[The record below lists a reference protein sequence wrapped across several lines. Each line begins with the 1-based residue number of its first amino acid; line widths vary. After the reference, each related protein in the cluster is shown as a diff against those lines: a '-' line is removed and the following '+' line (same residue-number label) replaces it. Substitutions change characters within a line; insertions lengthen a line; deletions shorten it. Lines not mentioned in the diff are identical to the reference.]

1 MAEIHLNNPGLRGAE
16 APTAARPSLAYAWY
30 SLGVLVVVTL
40 FAFIDRQVIILLA
53 EQIKVAFAL
62 SDMQLGFLQGTAVAL
77 FSAVAAYPLAWAAD
91 RIDRR
96 LVLSVCITVW
106 SLAVVG
112 CGLAQS
118 YTQILIATALV
129 AAAEAG
135 LAPMTFAIIPELFPP
150 ERRQLAN
157 SVFALVSVATG
168 SIALALGGAMIAG
181 VGAVQPSLPPE
192 LAGLEVWRLS
202 FFAVALPAPFMIA
215 LLFTARLGGR
225 GKMAHGA
232 VETADAQQ
240 QQEQQQAGS
249 LVSFLLDRKAAMLRL
264 YGALGIANFGYQA
277 LLAWVVVIGLRA
289 FSQTEAEVGAAI
301 GLAALAAT
309 PVGFVASLAL
319 TRLFAQRIGPG
330 FPVRLLTIGYLV
342 SGPVLALLWL
352 APNANMFYAIIFAG
366 YAINITMG
374 MILPTAI
381 QSLAPPTLRARAIS
395 VNFVVNVLLSSV
407 AAPLVGFLSD
417 SFGSDPR
424 VILTSALI
432 VTVPSLIVAGL
443 VLLTAQKAFAAAL
456 AEAQARGEAA

>member
-1 MAEIHLNNPGLRGAE
+1 MAEIHLSTPGMMPAE
-16 APTAARPSLAYAWY
+16 PARPSLAYAWY
-30 SLGVLVVVTL
+30 TLGVLVMVTL

-53 EQIKVAFAL
+53 EQIKVAFQL
-62 SDMQLGFLQGTAVAL
+62 SDLQLGFLQGTAVAM

-96 LVLSVCITVW
+96 LVLAVCIVVW
-106 SLAVVG
+106 SLAVVC
-112 CGLAQS
+112 CGLAQT
-118 YTQILIATALV
+118 YTQILIATAMV

-181 VGAVQPSLPPE
+181 VGAIQSSLPPE
-192 LAGLEVWRLS
+192 LAALEVWRLS

-225 GKMAHGA
+225 GGKAEA
-232 VETADAQQ
+232 VAAEAGPEARV
-240 QQEQQQAGS
+240 ESGS
-249 LVSFLLDRKAAMLRL
+249 LKDFLLARGAAMLRL

-301 GLAALAAT
+301 GLAALVAT
-309 PVGFVASLAL
+309 PVGFASSLLL
-319 TRLFAQRIGPG
+319 TKLFAQRVGPA
-330 FPVRLLTIGYLV
+330 FPVRLLMIGYLI
-342 SGPVLALLWL
+342 SGPVLGLLWL
-352 APNANMFYAIIFAG
+352 APTAEVFYAIIFVG

-381 QSLAPPTLRARAIS
+381 QSLAPPDLRARAIS
-395 VNFVVNVLLSSV
+395 VNFVVNVLLASL

-432 VTVPSLIVAGL
+432 ITVPSLIVAGL
-443 VLLTAQKAFAAAL
+443 VLLTAQKAFAEAL
-456 AEAQARGEAA
+456 AQAQSRGEAA

>member
-1 MAEIHLNNPGLRGAE
+1 MAEIHLSNSPLVGAD
-16 APTAARPSLAYAWY
+16 APAAASRPSLGYAWY

-53 EQIKVAFAL
+53 EQIKAAFQL
-62 SDMQLGFLQGTAVAL
+62 SDLQLGLLQGTAVAL

-96 LVLSVCITVW
+96 LVLSVCIIVW

-112 CGLAQS
+112 CGLAQT

-129 AAAEAG
+129 SAAEAG

-181 VGAVQPSLPPE
+181 VEAVQPSLPPA
-192 LAGLEVWRLS
+192 LAGQEVWRLS

-225 GKMAHGA
+225 GKMVHGA
-232 VETADAQQ
+232 VETAGETK
-240 QQEQQQAGS
+240 QEEAGS
-249 LVSFLLDRKAAMLRL
+249 LGDFLLNRGAAMLRL

-301 GLAALAAT
+301 GIAALVAT
-309 PVGFVASLAL
+309 PVGFISSLAL
-319 TRLFAQRIGPG
+319 TRLFAQRVGPG
-330 FPVRLLTIGYLV
+330 FPVRLLTIGYLI
-342 SGPVLALLWL
+342 SGPILALLWL
-352 APNANMFYAIIFAG
+352 APTAGVFYAIIFVG

-381 QSLAPPTLRARAIS
+381 QSLAPPALRARAIS

-424 VILTSALI
+424 VILTSALM

-443 VLLTAQKAFAAAL
+443 VLLTAQKAFGEAL
-456 AEAQARGEAA
+456 AEAQAHGEAA

>member
-1 MAEIHLNNPGLRGAE
+1 MAEIHLSTPGLAGAD
-16 APTAARPSLAYAWY
+16 APAAPARPSLAYAWY

-53 EQIKVAFAL
+53 EQIKVAFKL
-62 SDMQLGFLQGTAVAL
+62 SDLQLGFLQGTAVAL

-96 LVLSVCITVW
+96 LVLSVCIAVW

-118 YTQILIATALV
+118 YTQILIATAMV

-150 ERRQLAN
+150 EKRQLAN

-181 VGAVQPSLPPE
+181 VGALQPSLPPD

-232 VETADAQQ
+232 VEAAEP
-240 QQEQQQAGS
+240 QQEEPVGS
-249 LVSFLLDRKAAMLRL
+249 LVSFLFDRGAAMLRL

-309 PVGFVASLAL
+309 PVGFVSSLAL
-319 TRLFAQRIGPG
+319 TRLFARRVGPS
-330 FPVRLLTIGYLV
+330 FPVRLLTIGYLI
-342 SGPVLALLWL
+342 SGPILGLLWL
-352 APNANMFYAIIFAG
+352 APSAEVFYAIIFVG

-381 QSLAPPTLRARAIS
+381 QSLAPPALRARAIS
-395 VNFVVNVLLSSV
+395 VNFVVNVLLSSI

-424 VILTSALI
+424 VILTSALM

-443 VLLTAQKAFAAAL
+443 VLLTAQKAFGEAL
-456 AEAQARGEAA
+456 ADAKARGEAA

>member
-1 MAEIHLNNPGLRGAE
+1 MAEIHLSTPGLMPAE
-16 APTAARPSLAYAWY
+16 APAPPRPSLVYAWY
-30 SLGVLVVVTL
+30 TLGVLVMVTL

-53 EQIKVAFAL
+53 EQIKRAFEL
-62 SDMQLGFLQGTAVAL
+62 SDLQLGFLQGTAVAM
-77 FSAVAAYPLAWAAD
+77 FSAIAAYPLAWAAD

-96 LVLSVCITVW
+96 LVLAVCITVW
-106 SLAVVG
+106 SLAVVF
-112 CGLAQS
+112 CGLAQT

-157 SVFALVSVATG
+157 SIFALVSVATG

-181 VGAVQPSLPPE
+181 VAAVQPSLPPE
-192 LAGLEVWRLS
+192 LAGLEAWRLS

-215 LLFTARLGGR
+215 LLYTARLGGR
-225 GKMAHGA
+225 GLKAKA
-232 VETADAQQ
+232 LPAQGP
-240 QQEQQQAGS
+240 EAAEEGGS
-249 LVSFLLDRKAAMLRL
+249 LKDFLLGRGAAMLRL

-309 PVGFVASLAL
+309 PIGFAMSLLL
-319 TRLFAQRIGPG
+319 TRLFAQRVGPA
-330 FPVRLLTIGYLV
+330 FPVRLLMIGYLV
-342 SGPVLALLWL
+342 SGPVLGLLWL
-352 APNANMFYAIIFAG
+352 APSAEVFYAIIFVG

-381 QSLAPPTLRARAIS
+381 QSLAPPALRARAIS
-395 VNFVVNVLLSSV
+395 VNFVVNVLLASL

-424 VILTSALI
+424 VILTSALVI
-432 VTVPSLIVAGL
+432 TVPSLIIAGL
-443 VLLTAQKAFAAAL
+443 VLLTAQKAFAEAL
-456 AEAQARGEAA
+456 AEAKARGEAA

>member
-1 MAEIHLNNPGLRGAE
+1 MAEIHLSTPGPMPTD
-16 APTAARPSLAYAWY
+16 APAPARPSLAYAWY
-30 SLGVLVVVTL
+30 TLGVLVVVTL

-53 EQIKVAFAL
+53 EQIKIAFRL
-62 SDMQLGFLQGTAVAL
+62 SDMQLGFLQGTAVAM

-96 LVLSVCITVW
+96 LVLAVCITVW
-106 SLAVVG
+106 SLAVVC

-118 YTQILIATALV
+118 YTQILIATAMV

-150 ERRQLAN
+150 EKRQLAN
-157 SVFALVSVATG
+157 SIFALVSVATG

-215 LLFTARLGGR
+215 LLYTARLGGR
-225 GKMAHGA
+225 GKTAEEEA
-232 VETADAQQ
+232 QTQETVV
-240 QQEQQQAGS
+240 QAGS
-249 LVSFLLDRKAAMLRL
+249 LKDFLLGRGAAMLRL

-301 GLAALAAT
+301 GLAALVAT
-309 PVGFVASLAL
+309 PVGFAMSLLL
-319 TRLFAQRIGPG
+319 TRLFAERVGPA
-330 FPVRLLTIGYLV
+330 FPVRLLMFGYLV
-342 SGPVLALLWL
+342 SGPVLGLLWL
-352 APNANMFYAIIFAG
+352 APSAEVFYAIIFVG

-381 QSLAPPTLRARAIS
+381 QSLAPPALRARAIS
-395 VNFVVNVLLSSV
+395 VNFVVNVLLASL

-417 SFGSDPR
+417 SFGSEPR
-424 VILTSALI
+424 VILTSALMI
-432 VTVPSLIVAGL
+432 TVPSLIVAGL
-443 VLLTAQKAFAAAL
+443 VLLTAQKAFAEAL
-456 AEAQARGEAA
+456 AEARARGEAA

>member
-1 MAEIHLNNPGLRGAE
+1 MAEIHLSNPGLAGAD
-16 APTAARPSLAYAWY
+16 ASAAAARPSLAYAWY

-53 EQIKVAFAL
+53 EQIKVAFKL
-62 SDMQLGFLQGTAVAL
+62 SDLQLGLLQGTAVAL

-112 CGLAQS
+112 CGLAQT

-181 VGAVQPSLPPE
+181 VGAVQPSLPAD

-232 VETADAQQ
+232 VDAPEQ
-240 QQEQQQAGS
+240 QQEREQEAGS
-249 LVSFLLDRKAAMLRL
+249 LVSFLLDRGAAMLRL

-301 GLAALAAT
+301 GLAALVAT
-309 PVGFVASLAL
+309 PVGFVSSLAL
-319 TRLFAQRIGPG
+319 TRLFAQRVGPS
-330 FPVRLLTIGYLV
+330 FPVRLLTIGYLI
-342 SGPVLALLWL
+342 SGPILGLLWL
-352 APNANMFYAIIFAG
+352 APTAEVFYAIIFVG

-381 QSLAPPTLRARAIS
+381 QSLAPPALRARAIS

-424 VILTSALI
+424 VILTSALT

-443 VLLTAQKAFAAAL
+443 VLLTAQKAFGEAL
-456 AEAQARGEAA
+456 AEAKARGEAA

>member
-1 MAEIHLNNPGLRGAE
+1 MAEIHLSTPGLMDAD
-16 APTAARPSLAYAWY
+16 ASAAAARPSLAYAWY

-53 EQIKVAFAL
+53 EQIKVAFQL
-62 SDMQLGFLQGTAVAL
+62 SDLQLGFLQGTAVAL

-96 LVLSVCITVW
+96 LVLSACIVVW

-112 CGLAQS
+112 CGLAQT

-181 VGAVQPSLPPE
+181 VGAVQASLPAD

-232 VETADAQQ
+232 VEAAEP
-240 QQEQQQAGS
+240 QEEEQVGS
-249 LVSFLLDRKAAMLRL
+249 LVGFLLNRGAAMLRL

-301 GLAALAAT
+301 GLAALVAT
-309 PVGFVASLAL
+309 PVGFIASLAL
-319 TRLFAQRIGPG
+319 TRLFAQRVGPA
-330 FPVRLLTIGYLV
+330 FPVRLLTIGYLI
-342 SGPVLALLWL
+342 SGPILGLLWL
-352 APNANMFYAIIFAG
+352 APTAEVFYAIIFVG

-381 QSLAPPTLRARAIS
+381 QSLAPPALRARAIS

-424 VILTSALI
+424 VILTSALM
-432 VTVPSLIVAGL
+432 VTVPSLSVAGL
-443 VLLTAQKAFAAAL
+443 VLLTAQRSFGEAL
-456 AEAQARGEAA
+456 AEAQARGDAA

>member
-1 MAEIHLNNPGLRGAE
+1 MAEIHLSTPGPMPAD
-16 APTAARPSLAYAWY
+16 APAPARPSLAYAWY
-30 SLGVLVVVTL
+30 TLGVLVVVTL

-53 EQIKVAFAL
+53 EQIKIAFRL
-62 SDMQLGFLQGTAVAL
+62 SDMQLGFLQGTAVAM

-96 LVLSVCITVW
+96 LVLAVCITVW
-106 SLAVVG
+106 SLAVVC

-118 YTQILIATALV
+118 YTQILIATAMV

-150 ERRQLAN
+150 EKRQLAN
-157 SVFALVSVATG
+157 SIFALVSVATG

-215 LLFTARLGGR
+215 LLYTARLGGR
-225 GKMAHGA
+225 GK
-232 VETADAQQ
+232 TAEAEAQTK
-240 QQEQQQAGS
+240 EAAAQAGS
-249 LVSFLLDRKAAMLRL
+249 LKDFLLGRGAAMLRL

-277 LLAWVVVIGLRA
+277 LLSWVVVIGLRA

-301 GLAALAAT
+301 GLAALVAT
-309 PVGFVASLAL
+309 PVGFAMSLLL
-319 TRLFAQRIGPG
+319 TRLFAERVGPA
-330 FPVRLLTIGYLV
+330 FPVRLLMFGYLV
-342 SGPVLALLWL
+342 SGPVLGLLWL
-352 APNANMFYAIIFAG
+352 APSAEVFYAIIFVG

-381 QSLAPPTLRARAIS
+381 QSLAPPALRARAIS
-395 VNFVVNVLLSSV
+395 VNFVVNVLLASL

-417 SFGSDPR
+417 SFGSEPR
-424 VILTSALI
+424 VILTSALMI
-432 VTVPSLIVAGL
+432 AVPSLMVAGL
-443 VLLTAQKAFAAAL
+443 VLLTAQKAFGEAL
-456 AEAQARGEAA
+456 AEARARGEAA

>member
-1 MAEIHLNNPGLRGAE
+1 MAEIHLSTPGFAGAD
-16 APTAARPSLAYAWY
+16 APAAAPRPSLAYAWY

-53 EQIKVAFAL
+53 EQIKVAFKL
-62 SDMQLGFLQGTAVAL
+62 SDLQLGFLQGTAVAL

-96 LVLSVCITVW
+96 LVLSVCIAVW

-118 YTQILIATALV
+118 YTQILIATAMV

-181 VGAVQPSLPPE
+181 VGAVQPSLPPD

-225 GKMAHGA
+225 SKMAHGA
-232 VETADAQQ
+232 LDTPE
-240 QQEQQQAGS
+240 QQEQEQEAGS
-249 LVSFLLDRKAAMLRL
+249 LVGFLLDRGAAMLRL

-301 GLAALAAT
+301 GLAALVAT
-309 PVGFVASLAL
+309 PVGFVSSLAL
-319 TRLFAQRIGPG
+319 TRLFAQRVGPG
-330 FPVRLLTIGYLV
+330 FPVRLLTIGYLI
-342 SGPVLALLWL
+342 SGPILGLLWL
-352 APNANMFYAIIFAG
+352 APTAEVFYAIIFVG

-381 QSLAPPTLRARAIS
+381 QSLSPPALRARAIS
-395 VNFVVNVLLSSV
+395 VNFVVNVLLSSI

-424 VILTSALI
+424 VILTSALM

-443 VLLTAQKAFAAAL
+443 VLLTAQKAFGEAL
-456 AEAQARGEAA
+456 AEAKARGEAA

>member
-1 MAEIHLNNPGLRGAE
+1 MAEIHLSTPGLMDAD
-16 APTAARPSLAYAWY
+16 ASAAAARPSLAYAWY

-53 EQIKVAFAL
+53 EQIKVAFQL
-62 SDMQLGFLQGTAVAL
+62 SDLQLGFLQGTAVAL

-96 LVLSVCITVW
+96 LVLSACIVVW

-112 CGLAQS
+112 CGLAQT

-181 VGAVQPSLPPE
+181 VGAVQPSLPAD

-215 LLFTARLGGR
+215 LLFTAKLGGR

-232 VETADAQQ
+232 VEAPEPQQ
-240 QQEQQQAGS
+240 VQETGS
-249 LVSFLLDRKAAMLRL
+249 LVSFLLDRGAAMLRL

-301 GLAALAAT
+301 GLAALVAT
-309 PVGFVASLAL
+309 PVGFVSSLAL
-319 TRLFAQRIGPG
+319 TRLFAQRVGPA
-330 FPVRLLTIGYLV
+330 FPVRLLTIGYLI
-342 SGPVLALLWL
+342 SGPILGLLWL
-352 APNANMFYAIIFAG
+352 APTAEVFYAIIFVG

-381 QSLAPPTLRARAIS
+381 QSLAPPALRAQAIS

-424 VILTSALI
+424 VILTSALM
-432 VTVPSLIVAGL
+432 VTVPSLFVAGL
-443 VLLTAQKAFAAAL
+443 VLLTAQRSFGEAL
-456 AEAQARGEAA
+456 AEAQARGDAA